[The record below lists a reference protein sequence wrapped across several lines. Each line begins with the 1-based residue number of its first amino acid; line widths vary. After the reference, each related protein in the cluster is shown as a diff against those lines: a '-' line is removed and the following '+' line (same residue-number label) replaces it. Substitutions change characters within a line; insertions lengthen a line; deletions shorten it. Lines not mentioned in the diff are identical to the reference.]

1 MTSEKSRLTH
11 LQSKDGLTGS
21 LGQTGR
27 LGLIGSYD
35 EEFEHLFRT
44 GSFICEHRMMSSIY
58 LDLFVYF
65 C

>member
-1 MTSEKSRLTH
+1 MTSEKSSLTH
-11 LQSKDGLTGS
+11 LQSKDGPTGS

-27 LGLIGSYD
+27 LGSIGSYD

-44 GSFICEHRMMSSIY
+44 RSFICEPLMMSSIY
-58 LDLFVYF
+58 FDIFVYF